1 MIQNG
6 LNDKEE
12 DIQGLKKGL
21 SSLLNC
27 AWEKGYASGFDDGLG
42 GKMMDERIKKIAEFY
57 GKESQLDI
65 LQEECAELV
74 QAISKYRRG
83 GSFKLTLEEIAD
95 VEIMI
100 EQIKYLNTDA
110 ENQMIDKIRE
120 GKLDRQI
127 QRIIMQ
133 QEAGDEED

>member
-1 MIQNG
+1 
-6 LNDKEE
+6 
-12 DIQGLKKGL
+12 
-21 SSLLNC
+21 
-27 AWEKGYASGFDDGLG
+27 
-42 GKMMDERIKKIAEFY
+42 MDERIKKIANYY

-100 EQIKYLNTDA
+100 EQIKYLNTAA
-110 ENQMIDKIRE
+110 ENQMIEKIRD

-127 QRIIMQ
+127 QRIINQ
-133 QEAGDEED
+133 QEEEND

>member
-1 MIQNG
+1 M
-6 LNDKEE
+6 
-12 DIQGLKKGL
+12 
-21 SSLLNC
+21 S
-27 AWEKGYASGFDDGLG
+27 
-42 GKMMDERIKKIAEFY
+42 DERIKKIAEFY

-83 GSFKLTLEEIAD
+83 GSFQLTLEEIAD

-110 ENQMIDKIRE
+110 ENRMIEKIRD

-127 QRIIMQ
+127 QRMIIQ
-133 QEAGDEED
+133 QEAENDKD

>member
-1 MIQNG
+1 M
-6 LNDKEE
+6 
-12 DIQGLKKGL
+12 
-21 SSLLNC
+21 S
-27 AWEKGYASGFDDGLG
+27 
-42 GKMMDERIKKIAEFY
+42 DERIKKIAEFY

-83 GSFKLTLEEIAD
+83 GSYQLTLEEIAD
-95 VEIMI
+95 VEIVI

-110 ENQMIDKIRE
+110 ENRIIEKIRD

-127 QRIIMQ
+127 QRIIIQ
-133 QEAGDEED
+133 QEANNVKPCSSCTHFNNGNRKPYPCGSCFINSHNMWEEEND

>member
-1 MIQNG
+1 
-6 LNDKEE
+6 
-12 DIQGLKKGL
+12 
-21 SSLLNC
+21 
-27 AWEKGYASGFDDGLG
+27 
-42 GKMMDERIKKIAEFY
+42 MDERIKKIADYY

-100 EQIKYLNTDA
+100 EQIKYLNSDA
-110 ENQMIDKIRE
+110 ENRMIEKIRD

-127 QRIIMQ
+127 QRIIIQ
-133 QEAGDEED
+133 QEANND

>member
-1 MIQNG
+1 
-6 LNDKEE
+6 
-12 DIQGLKKGL
+12 
-21 SSLLNC
+21 
-27 AWEKGYASGFDDGLG
+27 
-42 GKMMDERIKKIAEFY
+42 MMDEKIKKIADYY

-100 EQIKYLNTDA
+100 EQIKYLNSDA
-110 ENQMIDKIRE
+110 ENRMIEKIRD

-127 QRIIMQ
+127 QRIIIQ
-133 QEAGDEED
+133 QEEEND

>member
-1 MIQNG
+1 MKLIIDIPNSLYANLKFIAEGTSACRRILECVKNG
-6 LNDKEE
+6 HRIE
-12 DIQGLKKGL
+12 DH
-21 SSLLNC
+21 
-27 AWEKGYASGFDDGLG
+27 
-42 GKMMDERIKKIAEFY
+42 KMSDSRIKKIADFY

-83 GSFKLTLEEIAD
+83 GSYKLTLEEIAD

-100 EQIKYLNTDA
+100 DQIKYLNTVA
-110 ENQMIDKIRE
+110 ENKIIEKIKE

-127 QRIIMQ
+127 QRIIIQ
-133 QEAGDEED
+133 KEAEE